1 MAVEVTMPKLGL
13 TMTEGVLVRWL
24 VSDGAEVKRGQP
36 IFEIE
41 TDKVVNEAQAD
52 ANGVLRVVVEAG
64 ETVPVMGL
72 VGYILA
78 PGEVMPAEE
87 AGVPLDIAQEGQGSK
102 GVGGQTGTTGVEKRI
117 SRPSASP
124 AARRRAKEL
133 QVDITYVTGTGEGG
147 RISIADVE
155 AFAAAGET
163 GSEAPAQEVRAS
175 PLARRMAREVGLDLA
190 TVQGTGGGGRITKED
205 VERVLAERESVV
217 GEGLVPAQGVDMG
230 GMGIRGSD
238 TGPAPAEADTPAGEL
253 IPLSGVR
260 AVIAERM
267 LASHQETAA
276 VTITS
281 TADATEL
288 VAMRDQLNQELVG
301 QLGFRVAYNDLLI
314 KILATA
320 LKEYPYMNAHRA
332 EGAVRLLPDVH
343 IGLAVDT
350 ERGLLVVVVR
360 HADQKSI
367 AEIARETRN
376 KAERALAGTI
386 NPDELSGGTFT
397 LTNLGA
403 FGVETFT
410 PIINPPEVAVLG
422 VGRIEAAPMA
432 YQGQIAL
439 RQRVVLSLTFDHR
452 LIDGAPAARFLAS
465 VQALIENPELR
476 QRG

>member
-24 VSDGAEVKRGQP
+24 VMDGAEVKQGQP

-52 ANGVLRVVVEAG
+52 ADGILRVLVDAG
-64 ETVPVMGL
+64 ATVPVMGL

-78 PGEVMPAEE
+78 PGEVMPTEG
-87 AGVPLDIAQEGQGSK
+87 AGEPFDVAQEGEGSK
-102 GVGGQTGTTGVEKRI
+102 GVAGQAGMAGVEKGV

-133 QVDITYVTGTGEGG
+133 ELDITDVVGTGEGG

-155 AFAAAGET
+155 AFAAAGGT
-163 GSEAPAQEVRAS
+163 AAQAPAGTEELPPAQAVRAS
-175 PLARRMAREVGLDLA
+175 PLAKRMAREAGLDLE

-205 VERVLAERESVV
+205 VERALTERDGGVV
-217 GEGLVPAQGVDMG
+217 GADVAMG
-230 GMGIRGSD
+230 ATGSD
-238 TGPAPAEADTPAGEL
+238 TGAAPTEADMPAGEL
-253 IPLSGVR
+253 IPLGGVR

-267 LASHQETAA
+267 LASAQETAA

-281 TADATEL
+281 AVDATEL
-288 VAMRDQLNQELVG
+288 VAMRDQLNQELAG
-301 QLGFRVAYNDLLI
+301 QLGFRVTYNDILI

-320 LKEYPYMNAHRA
+320 LKEFPYMNAHRA

-343 IGLAVDT
+343 LGLAVET

-367 AEIARETRN
+367 AEIARETRD
-376 KAERALAGTI
+376 KVERALAGSI
-386 NPDELSGGTFT
+386 SPDELSGVTFT

-403 FGVETFT
+403 FGVEAFT

-422 VGRIEAAPMA
+422 VGRIELAPVA
-432 YQGQIAL
+432 YQGQVAL
-439 RQRVVLSLTFDHR
+439 RQQMILSLTFDHR
-452 LIDGAPAARFLAS
+452 LIDGAPAARFLAR
-465 VQALIENPELR
+465 VRALIENLEFR
-476 QRG
+476 QGG